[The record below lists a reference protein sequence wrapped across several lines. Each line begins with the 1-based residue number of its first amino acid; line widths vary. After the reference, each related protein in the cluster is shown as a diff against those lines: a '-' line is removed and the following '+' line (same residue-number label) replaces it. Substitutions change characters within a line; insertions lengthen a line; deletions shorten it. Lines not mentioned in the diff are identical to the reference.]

1 MTALDEAEAAR
12 AARDLG
18 DLPRVQVA
26 PLLAVELLRLGEE
39 ERLAGEVDAVAEHV
53 GGDSRPSAC
62 AGMKRSISSRRDAS
76 GIAP

>member
-1 MTALDEAEAAR
+1 MTALDEAEPACAAG
-12 AARDLG
+12 DLR

-53 GGDSRPSAC
+53 GGAADRRLR
-62 AGMKRSISSRRDAS
+62 RS
-76 GIAP
+76 